1 MNLIFPE
8 KTIRV
13 NESTKP
19 WMTNQSIQLDRK
31 RKREYV
37 KNKRSAKWKKL
48 NSDFED
54 LSEQL
59 KESYY
64 TNIVEDLKTS
74 NPGQW
79 YSKLKRMSTIDQTKD
94 DEVIVQQIKNE
105 TNKQQAEIIADQ
117 FASISNLYQ
126 PLNKYDIKIPS
137 YKDSPPPPQFEP

>member
-59 KESYY
+59 KESHY

-74 NPGQW
+74 NPG
-79 YSKLKRMSTIDQTKD
+79 
-94 DEVIVQQIKNE
+94 
-105 TNKQQAEIIADQ
+105 
-117 FASISNLYQ
+117 
-126 PLNKYDIKIPS
+126 
-137 YKDSPPPPQFEP
+137 